1 VAEKQALLAELL
13 RGRPAGLGA
22 LLPSTGQERLWLEE
36 ALSPG
41 SPRNHIPL
49 AFRLAGP
56 LRPALLERAVNG
68 VVRRHDALRTAFV
81 ERRGRPLC
89 RVHPARPVPL
99 AVVDLRATPEA
110 RRARRVSRLLVREA
124 RRPFSLARD
133 PLLRVSLLRLADDD
147 HVLALVFHHIV
158 SDGPSVELFLDEVSR
173 LYAAYARGEPDPLSA
188 LSAQY
193 ADYVARERRDAAS
206 PATEAKLAEWRE
218 RLAGA
223 SAELALPADRRRPA
237 RPGHGGGV
245 VPFELSPGLGR
256 RLHALAQARGATPFM
271 LLMSA
276 YAALLARLSQQ
287 DDFVIAFPAST
298 RGRRELEGLI
308 GFFVNPVP
316 LRVRAGAETT
326 FAALLESVREQV
338 VRGMACRD
346 VPYDRVM
353 QAMASSRGEGRA
365 PEVRATFMLETVGGQ
380 ALSLPDVR
388 VEPFA
393 IPWRAAKQDLSL
405 VMEPRGDA
413 LHGRLLYARDLFDA
427 ATAERIAEHFG
438 VLLEAAAADP
448 EQPVAALPLL
458 DEAARREVL
467 EEWNRTDE
475 PVPAH
480 AGVHELFQAQAGRAP
495 DAVAL
500 VSGGE
505 SLTYGALNRRANRL
519 ARHLRSRGVG
529 PETRVGVCVER
540 GVEMVEALLGVL
552 KAGGAYVP
560 LDPAYPPER
569 LAFMLG
575 DAGVRLLLTQARLA
589 EGLAG
594 RGAEVVALDGGA
606 RPWAGEAADDLP
618 RAVEP
623 RGLAYVIYTSGS
635 TGTPKGVQVEHA
647 SLANLAAWHRH
658 AFGVG
663 PGDRCTQLAGFGF
676 DAAGWEIW
684 PPLTAGAAL
693 HVVPGEVRA
702 APARLR
708 DWLVEHGATVS
719 FVPTPLA
726 EELLPLPWP
735 AAAPLRTLLT
745 GGEALRA
752 RPRADHPFRLVN
764 NYGPTEATVVSSSGP
779 VQPDDSA
786 VPSIGRPV
794 ANAPLYVVDA
804 HGEPVPPGV
813 PGELRVG
820 GAQVAR
826 GYLGRPA
833 LTAQRF
839 VPDPFGAEPGA
850 RLYRTGDRVR
860 WRADGTLEYVGR
872 TDFQVKVRGFRIEPG
887 EVEAALLREPE
898 VAEAVVVARGEEA
911 DRRLVAYVVPREGHG
926 GAARAL
932 RARLAERLPGYMV
945 PAAVV
950 ELPALPLTP
959 NGKLDRAALPEPE
972 ARRPELA
979 GEYVAPRGPLQEAL
993 ARIWAEVLGLER
1005 VGVHD
1010 GFFDLGGHSLLA
1022 ARAHARMCEALG
1034 RDVPIVE
1041 MFRNAT
1047 IHRLAAHLA
1056 AGGDAPAPDARIDA
1070 RAARRRDAARAN
1082 HQRKTTR

>member
-1 VAEKQALLAELL
+1 MSERVGGAQPRSVAEKQALLAELL

-540 GVEMVEALLGVL
+540 GVEMVEALLG
-552 KAGGAYVP
+552 
-560 LDPAYPPER
+560 
-569 LAFMLG
+569 
-575 DAGVRLLLTQARLA
+575 
-589 EGLAG
+589 
-594 RGAEVVALDGGA
+594 
-606 RPWAGEAADDLP
+606 
-618 RAVEP
+618 
-623 RGLAYVIYTSGS
+623 
-635 TGTPKGVQVEHA
+635 
-647 SLANLAAWHRH
+647 
-658 AFGVG
+658 
-663 PGDRCTQLAGFGF
+663 
-676 DAAGWEIW
+676 
-684 PPLTAGAAL
+684 
-693 HVVPGEVRA
+693 
-702 APARLR
+702 
-708 DWLVEHGATVS
+708 
-719 FVPTPLA
+719 
-726 EELLPLPWP
+726 
-735 AAAPLRTLLT
+735 
-745 GGEALRA
+745 
-752 RPRADHPFRLVN
+752 
-764 NYGPTEATVVSSSGP
+764 
-779 VQPDDSA
+779 
-786 VPSIGRPV
+786 
-794 ANAPLYVVDA
+794 
-804 HGEPVPPGV
+804 
-813 PGELRVG
+813 
-820 GAQVAR
+820 
-826 GYLGRPA
+826 
-833 LTAQRF
+833 
-839 VPDPFGAEPGA
+839 
-850 RLYRTGDRVR
+850 
-860 WRADGTLEYVGR
+860 
-872 TDFQVKVRGFRIEPG
+872 
-887 EVEAALLREPE
+887 
-898 VAEAVVVARGEEA
+898 
-911 DRRLVAYVVPREGHG
+911 
-926 GAARAL
+926 
-932 RARLAERLPGYMV
+932 
-945 PAAVV
+945 
-950 ELPALPLTP
+950 
-959 NGKLDRAALPEPE
+959 
-972 ARRPELA
+972 
-979 GEYVAPRGPLQEAL
+979 
-993 ARIWAEVLGLER
+993 
-1005 VGVHD
+1005 
-1010 GFFDLGGHSLLA
+1010 
-1022 ARAHARMCEALG
+1022 
-1034 RDVPIVE
+1034 
-1041 MFRNAT
+1041 
-1047 IHRLAAHLA
+1047 
-1056 AGGDAPAPDARIDA
+1056 
-1070 RAARRRDAARAN
+1070 
-1082 HQRKTTR
+1082 